1 MALLTKP
8 GIRDERRECVERAH
22 CRSVKISLQAR
33 AAEIFSKRRKVLYCL
48 AAETAAVHATRSKSE
63 SMNSKIAEQSRL
75 LLMPLLRTQKPFA
88 NAV

>member
-1 MALLTKP
+1 M
-8 GIRDERRECVERAH
+8 
-22 CRSVKISLQAR
+22 R
-33 AAEIFSKRRKVLYCL
+33 AAEIFPKRRNILCCL

-75 LLMPLLRTQKPFA
+75 LLMPLLRAQKPFA